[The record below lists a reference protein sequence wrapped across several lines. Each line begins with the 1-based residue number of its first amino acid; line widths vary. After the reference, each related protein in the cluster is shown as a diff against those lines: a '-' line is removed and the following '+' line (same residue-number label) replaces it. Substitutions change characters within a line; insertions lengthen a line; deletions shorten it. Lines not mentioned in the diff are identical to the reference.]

1 MFGRFL
7 PRSDTFFDFFEKQAS
22 IVLEAIHELCLL
34 VCETQGDSALRAQ
47 RIRYLEHDADVNAHQ
62 CIEVLHKTF
71 ITPLERDDIYRLMVE
86 MDDIIDFID
95 DAAERI
101 VLYRLKEM
109 TPEVQELAKVLLKA
123 SQEVELAVKGL
134 RAKSSAEV
142 MRKRFTTINALE
154 NEGDKIYRNAVG
166 RLFDEEQDTRMLIK
180 WKEVYEN
187 LENGIDCCEHVSHII
202 EGVILERD

>member
-22 IVLEAIHELCLL
+22 IVLAAIHELCLL
-34 VCETQGDSALRAQ
+34 VCETQGDNALRAQ
-47 RIRYLEHDADVNAHQ
+47 RIRSLEHDADVNAHQ
-62 CIEVLHKTF
+62 CIEALHKTF
-71 ITPLERDDIYRLMVE
+71 ITPIERDDIYRLMVE
-86 MDDIIDFID
+86 MDNIVDFVD

-101 VLYRLKEM
+101 LLYRLKEM

-123 SQEVELAVKGL
+123 AQEIEQAIKGL
-134 RAKSSAEV
+134 RTKSNAEM
-142 MRKRFTTINALE
+142 MRERFTTINALE
-154 NEGDKIYRNAVG
+154 NEGDEIYRNAVG

-187 LENGIDCCEHVSHII
+187 LENGIDSCEHVSHII